1 MKSRREFMFKEY
13 GDHRDL
19 HVLTH
24 SFPTRRSSDLR
35 DRRVP
40 ALQDRH
46 HRRRRAH
53 LSEGGMMM
61 ADFTNEQ
68 FRLDGKVAVVPGAGG
83 RGNSIGRAY
92 AIGLANAGAS
102 VVVADQ
108 NRDGA
113 ERVAGER
120 EEAGGTAIEVQ
131 GDIADEASVSA
142 MMETAE
148 ADRK

>member
-53 LSEGGMMM
+53 LSEGGRRM

-68 FRLDGKVAVVPGAGG
+68 FRLDGKVAVVTGAGG
-83 RGNSIGRAY
+83 RGNSIGR
-92 AIGLANAGAS
+92 S
-102 VVVADQ
+102 
-108 NRDGA
+108 
-113 ERVAGER
+113 
-120 EEAGGTAIEVQ
+120 EEHTSELQ
-131 GDIADEASVSA
+131 SLMRTSSA
-142 MMETAE
+142 VFCLHKKITH
-148 ADRK
+148 